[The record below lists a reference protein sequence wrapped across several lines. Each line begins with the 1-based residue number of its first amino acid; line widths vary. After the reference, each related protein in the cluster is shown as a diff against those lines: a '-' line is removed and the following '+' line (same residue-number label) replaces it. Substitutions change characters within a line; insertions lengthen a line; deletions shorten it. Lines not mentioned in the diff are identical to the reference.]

1 MQVTCLSRSATIHRA
16 SRFAA
21 VAVGLLAASLLAASC
36 SSAATSAA
44 ATSAAATSAA
54 ATSAAATSAAATS
67 AAAAGSGSVAAAGSG
82 SAASSAVVWLC
93 EPGMPDDPCVQ
104 DLATTA
110 ITATGTRSVSTP
122 EPTTSTSFAC
132 FYVYGTVSKELSVNA
147 DLKRQKAE
155 IDSALVQATPFSPVC
170 QMYAP
175 IYRQVTLADLAAHP
189 DLNLGPAETVTAYNS
204 IKAGFE
210 DFLNHELDGR
220 PFVVIGDSQGAA
232 MLNLLLSRLVDD
244 VPALRARLVTAI
256 ILGGNV
262 EVPPGQLVGGTF
274 KHIPACS
281 RLGETSCVI
290 AYSSFPSTPPADSL
304 FGRPGQGVSL
314 QSSQTARQ
322 GLQVVCVNPAALSGG
337 PATLTPVF
345 PSLGTLPTPWVS
357 YPGLYTARCERS
369 DGASWLNVTKATGPS
384 DRRPTVTESDGPA
397 WGYHVWDLGL
407 AQDNLVSD
415 VAAAE
420 TTWTRDHS

>member
-1 MQVTCLSRSATIHRA
+1 MRDMQVTCLSGSPAKHQVW
-16 SRFAA
+16 RFGA
-21 VAVGLLAASLLAASC
+21 VAAGLLAATLLTASC
-36 SSAATSAA
+36 SSAPTSA
-44 ATSAAATSAA
+44 
-54 ATSAAATSAAATS
+54 
-67 AAAAGSGSVAAAGSG
+67 GGSG
-82 SAASSAVVWLC
+82 SASAASTVWLC
-93 EPGMPDDPCVQ
+93 KPGMPDDPCVQ

-110 ITATGTRSVSTP
+110 ITATGT
-122 EPTTSTSFAC
+122 TSTSSPKPTASTKFAC
-132 FYVYGTVSKELSVNA
+132 FYVYGTVSPERSVNA
-147 DLKRQKAE
+147 DLQRGKAE
-155 IDSALVQATPFSPVC
+155 ITSALLQATPFSPVC

-189 DLNLGPAETVTAYNS
+189 DLNFGPAETVTAYDS

-232 MLNLLLSRLVDD
+232 MLNMLLARLVDD
-244 VPALRARLVTAI
+244 VPALRSRLVTAI

-262 EVPPGQLVGGTF
+262 EVPTGRLVGGTF
-274 KHIPACS
+274 QHIPACS
-281 RLGETSCVI
+281 RLGETGCVI

-314 QSSQTARQ
+314 QSGQTARQ

-337 PATLTPVF
+337 PAALLPVF
-345 PSLGTLPTPWVS
+345 PSLGALSTPWVS
-357 YPGLYTARCERS
+357 YPGLYTARCEQS
-369 DGASWLNVTKATGPS
+369 DGATWLNVTKATGPS
-384 DRRPTVTESDGPA
+384 DHRPTVTETGGPVY
-397 WGYHVWDLGL
+397 GYHVSDLSL

-420 TTWTRDHS
+420 ITWTRDHR